1 MKTLISSSPAERKS
15 VLLMSIILGIS
26 IYITSFIVFL
36 LLSEREFSWQI
47 MLKLASVSCMEILIF
62 GYILDEILWQIKGKE
77 IIEYDSSY
85 LYIIRK
91 GVFFNKSRKLSWNDI
106 LKVNFRKINP
116 IWEFITYITF
126 TGVSQD
132 NLTIF
137 LKNRK
142 RIHCGYNLT
151 ATQCKKVIEIINRE
165 INNFSM

>member
-36 LLSEREFSWQI
+36 LFSEREFSWQI

-85 LYIIRK
+85 L
-91 GVFFNKSRKLSWNDI
+91 
-106 LKVNFRKINP
+106 
-116 IWEFITYITF
+116 
-126 TGVSQD
+126 
-132 NLTIF
+132 
-137 LKNRK
+137 
-142 RIHCGYNLT
+142 
-151 ATQCKKVIEIINRE
+151 
-165 INNFSM
+165 